1 MNGSVNLGGTGNLK
15 SVIFPD
21 NNGQNDDKSGIY
33 YANIDLDIE
42 KSQTEQIYDRKQ
54 QIRSRGKFRNSRGP
68 ADGRVGSSMN
78 RKLEM
83 LSS

>member
-33 YANIDLDIE
+33 YANIDLEIE
-42 KSQTEQIYDRKQ
+42 KSQTE
-54 QIRSRGKFRNSRGP
+54 
-68 ADGRVGSSMN
+68 
-78 RKLEM
+78 
-83 LSS
+83 